1 MFGLKNN
8 PYGKFIFLA
17 VIVLF
22 LIAGCDRQKRY
33 WEEAQAKLCGQWE
46 GSANIIVPG
55 YYIFAS
61 DSVEISRTNDN
72 SISYDFNIAGV
83 EQKVLIIILE
93 YNPSDKNYLLT
104 VNADFAVSLER
115 VPLTYSEE
123 TGFTGSLRK
132 AINGQEYSVDAKITM
147 QEDGGHVW
155 EVSIAPEKGETYI
168 EYKMEFSKE
177 EEEEAPPSK

>member
-8 PYGKFIFLA
+8 QYGKFIILA

-22 LIAGCDRQKRY
+22 LIAGFDRQKRY
-33 WEEAQAKLCGQWE
+33 WEEAQAKLCGLWD
-46 GSANIIVPG
+46 GSATIIVPA
-55 YYIFAS
+55 YRMFAIAW
-61 DSVEISRTNDN
+61 VKISRTDDN
-72 SISYDFNIAGV
+72 SISYDFALAGV
-83 EQKVLIIILE
+83 EKKVLSIFLE
-93 YNPSDKNYLLT
+93 YNPADENYLLT
-104 VNADFAVSLER
+104 VKADFAVSVEN

-132 AINGQEYSVDAKITM
+132 AINGQEYTVDASIKM

-168 EYKMEFSKE
+168 EYKIKFSKKKE
-177 EEEEAPPSK
+177 EVPPK

>member
-8 PYGKFIFLA
+8 PYGKFIILA
-17 VIVLF
+17 VMVLF
-22 LIAGCDRQKRY
+22 LIAGCDKQTRDWKK
-33 WEEAQAKLCGQWE
+33 AQSKLCGQWE

-55 YYIFAS
+55 YYTLAFSSI
-61 DSVEISRTNDN
+61 EISQTNDN
-72 SISYDFNIAGV
+72 TITYDFNIAGV
-83 EQKVLIIILE
+83 QEKTLSVILE

-104 VNADFAVSLER
+104 VNADFAVSLEK

-132 AINGQEYSVDAKITM
+132 AINGQEYTIDAKITM
-147 QEDGGHVW
+147 QEDGGHIW

-177 EEEEAPPSK
+177 EEEEAPSK